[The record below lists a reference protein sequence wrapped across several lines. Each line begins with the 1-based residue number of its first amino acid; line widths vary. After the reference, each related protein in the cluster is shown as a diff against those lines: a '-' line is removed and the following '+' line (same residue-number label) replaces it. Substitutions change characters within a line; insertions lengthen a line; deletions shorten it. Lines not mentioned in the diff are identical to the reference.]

1 MTTFLIAALS
11 VTTLISLVL
20 GLMLYKAMRNAEID
34 HENQRVLRLMIE
46 DGHQNSRD
54 FAQGITHVL
63 NGYTGG
69 ISKRL
74 TESEQIV
81 NVLLRSAPELFIQN
95 PELIYCLHAND
106 QFLMRLYS
114 VASEDVG
121 RLHCHSFDFEPKE
134 GRDSDFFKI
143 YELSGLHPPVFAKK
157 MTATN

>member
-1 MTTFLIAALS
+1 MITFLIAALS
-11 VTTLISLVL
+11 VTTLISLGL
-20 GLMLYKAMRNAEID
+20 GLMLYKAIRNAEMD
-34 HENQRVLRLMIE
+34 HETQKELRKLIE
-46 DGHQNSRD
+46 DDHQKSRD
-54 FAQGITHVL
+54 FAQGITHVF

-114 VASEDVG
+114 VASADVG
-121 RLHCHSFDFEPKE
+121 RLQCHSFDFETKE
-134 GRDSDFFKI
+134 GRDSDFFKV
-143 YELSGLHPPVFAKK
+143 YEISGLHPPVNAKK
-157 MTATN
+157 FTATN